1 MCYFTVTSDKHD
13 KEGRTQSLMIIDIED
28 EEAAK
33 REFVKTF
40 KIYEFTVSKGIH
52 IEGDF
57 GDLLTPTAKKFITKH
72 KSGNSDVSLVSYCNS
87 VHTKYPEE

>member
-1 MCYFTVTSDKHD
+1 MCYFTITSDKND
-13 KEGRTQSLMIIDIED
+13 KEGRTQALMIIDIED

-40 KIYEFTVSKGIH
+40 KIYDFKVTEGIKL
-52 IEGDF
+52 EDDF
-57 GDLLTPTAKKFITKH
+57 GDLVTPTAKKLITKH

-87 VHTKYPEE
+87 IYTKHPEE

>member
-1 MCYFTVTSDKHD
+1 
-13 KEGRTQSLMIIDIED
+13 MIIDIED

-33 REFVKTF
+33 REFIKTF
-40 KIYEFTVSKGIH
+40 KLYEFSLTKGIH
-52 IEGDF
+52 ITDGF
-57 GDLLTPTAKKFITKH
+57 ADLVTGPIKKMITKY